1 MNFRDFAI
9 ARKRVQTEK
18 SHTAINRQK
27 AKRPLARPR
36 ATKNISAPN
45 NPQMQGIQLIAI
57 NLNSNKYYG
66 H

>member
-45 NPQMQGIQLIAI
+45 NPQMQGI
-57 NLNSNKYYG
+57 
-66 H
+66 